1 MDINKPKIVKV
12 NAKEISQVFQ
22 TKKEFMDILDD
33 QGNLF
38 HYFSLF
44 NRYLDYYLP
53 PKRDLNFEF
62 LKKWLKKE
70 KKVRSFNKQLPE
82 SFTLIVIKEL
92 QVVKA

>member
-1 MDINKPKIVKV
+1 MKKKVKIVKV
-12 NAKEISQVFQ
+12 NAKEIAQVFQ

-62 LKKWLKKE
+62 LKKFLKKD
-70 KKVRSFNKQLPE
+70 KKVRYFIKPSSH
-82 SFTLIVIKEL
+82 SFTSIVIKEL
-92 QVVKA
+92 LVEKG